1 MGKRIFFLVPGLER
15 MYNNVVSTTRD
26 AMVLGMSGAL
36 INTITRVLVRSSN
49 DAGET

>member
-1 MGKRIFFLVPGLER
+1 MGKRIFFLVPGL
-15 MYNNVVSTTRD
+15 NVVSTMRD